1 MWNIKIIAL
10 NIKRR
15 YKQHNN
21 NNNELYLH
29 DHTSTYSIAKAMLRN
44 QNYNTG
50 QLRYVDNNLSR
61 TSKQAN
67 LRSGPIWA
75 VLIHFLLRLTLK
87 LGSLFVSPC
96 PPECYLQSETKIEPA
111 LRLKQAEIYFMN
123 CTKRGTNGQTPGRL
137 KHILIV
143 GFRKLVSLTVFQS
156 SFLLFVTFYTVN
168 LRLSISLTRSCDFVV
183 YK

>member
-67 LRSGPIWA
+67 LRSG
-75 VLIHFLLRLTLK
+75 LI
-87 LGSLFVSPC
+87 
-96 PPECYLQSETKIEPA
+96 
-111 LRLKQAEIYFMN
+111 
-123 CTKRGTNGQTPGRL
+123 
-137 KHILIV
+137 
-143 GFRKLVSLTVFQS
+143 
-156 SFLLFVTFYTVN
+156 
-168 LRLSISLTRSCDFVV
+168 
-183 YK
+183 